1 MKICVISFDFW
12 NYDAHIV
19 TELRRKGIEAH
30 HLNIGSYQHKNI
42 SARVRNAFSKVFLK
56 RNLKNELRQKTMLDQ
71 LKKLGPQDQIL
82 VINPELI
89 EQKYHEEIRKFTPKY
104 IAYLYDSLAR
114 CPAEHLFELFDEI
127 FTFDQEDAKKHQFKL
142 ITNYNYLPESKFQKD
157 TKFDLVYL
165 ASFDNRRNVVNEI
178 LHKMKDLKLSA
189 QVIIV
194 GKKSWKN
201 KFIPSNNSSII
212 YKTKRIPHEN
222 ISDYYKKGK
231 VLLDLMRDKQT
242 GLSFRIFEAMALKK
256 KIITN
261 NPTFKD
267 YDFYQPENIL
277 ILNKDLSNLEKSF
290 FETPYE
296 ELSPEIYHKYTL
308 ENWVKTVFNL

>member
-42 SARVRNAFSKVFLK
+42 SARVRNTFSKVFLK

-127 FTFDQEDAKKHQFKL
+127 FTFDQEDAKKYQFKL

-178 LHKMKDLKLSA
+178 LQKMKGLKLSA

-201 KFIPSNNSSII
+201 KFIPSSNSSII

-267 YDFYQPENIL
+267 YDFYRPENIL

-290 FETPYE
+290 FETPYK